1 MSPSRTW
8 VRRVLV
14 DVEPSLVATKRPLL
28 SMKGRYLVE
37 VRTLG
42 RIDRSTQPGAAACP
56 GWSVHPGWE
65 EPEEESHWPGEE
77 QAQAMER
84 EDRGGESR
92 SAKG

>member
-8 VRRVLV
+8 VRRVRV
-14 DVEPSLVATKRPLL
+14 DVEPSLVAAKITLR
-28 SMKGRYLVE
+28 SMRRRYLVE
-37 VRTLG
+37 VHTSG

-65 EPEEESHWPGEE
+65 EPGEESHWPVEE
-77 QAQAMER
+77 QAQTAER
-84 EDRGGESR
+84 EDRGGESK